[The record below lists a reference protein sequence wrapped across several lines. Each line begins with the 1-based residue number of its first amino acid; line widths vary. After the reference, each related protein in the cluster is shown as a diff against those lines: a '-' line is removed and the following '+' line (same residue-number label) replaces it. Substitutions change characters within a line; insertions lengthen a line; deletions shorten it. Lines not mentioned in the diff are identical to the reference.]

1 MTNKY
6 KDIINLPHYRSRARR
21 HMTAYERAAQFA
33 SFKAL
38 TGYEDEISEAARL
51 TDERPQLSDE
61 SIDKLNAAVGKLK
74 ENLKSRPL
82 VELLQFI
89 PDKRKDGGMI
99 IRVRG
104 RLRLIDEINGVFILA
119 DKRKIPINDVIEIKE
134 TDS

>member
-1 MTNKY
+1 
-6 KDIINLPHYRSRARR
+6 
-21 HMTAYERAAQFA
+21 MTAYERAAQFA

-61 SIDKLNAAVGKLK
+61 SIDKLNTAVGKLK

-119 DKRKIPINDVIEIKE
+119 DKRKIQINDVIEIKE